1 MARCDAIFEE
11 RVTLIEKKVEKKHLS
26 TIQTLHEDLGIV
38 TGAMEQQEEEY
49 KKEKSLLIHAQAR
62 LQNQLKAS
70 MGRERDIANRF
81 TLYQAEVA
89 IERNQWMKEREEFHN
104 QIEELQ
110 AHEEHLSDAVLT
122 TEEWLQKYHEN
133 IEEAKGQVIQLKESL
148 IDVYGGHLHRS
159 DESLSREAHALAP
172 HLPKALFKVYSSLG
186 GN

>member
-1 MARCDAIFEE
+1 M
-11 RVTLIEKKVEKKHLS
+11 EK
-26 TIQTLHEDLGIV
+26 
-38 TGAMEQQEEEY
+38 QEEEY
-49 KKEKSLLIHAQAR
+49 KKEKSLLIHAQAT

-89 IERNQWMKEREEFHN
+89 TERNQWMEEREEFHN

-110 AHEEHLSDAVLT
+110 AHEEHLSDTVIT
-122 TEEWLQKYHEN
+122 TKEWLQNCHEN
-133 IEEAKGQVIQLKESL
+133 IEEAKGQVLQLKESL
-148 IDVYGGHLHRS
+148 IDVYGSHLHRS
-159 DESLSREAHALAP
+159 DESLGREARALAP